1 MSLVQEW
8 KRFIADEEEKL
19 EKLNKQVE
27 VNNDDKEKQIKM
39 IQSIR
44 ECFNR
49 YNFFIFYS
57 PKKSEQARSASRR
70 HEVPECATL
79 RGCEDAKH
87 PMRN

>member
-49 YNFFIFYS
+49 YNFFIF
-57 PKKSEQARSASRR
+57 
-70 HEVPECATL
+70 
-79 RGCEDAKH
+79 
-87 PMRN
+87 